1 MAQQSTRAFGMPLAA
16 FQLIR
21 HRLSRMLADITDRL
35 SMQYRLSQLLDEGDY
50 SMPRVAPAKMH
61 DTERARGVLSDV
73 RDMLGGNGILLDHH
87 GARHLCDIEAI
98 DTYDGTAIVQAL
110 IGGGEIPGIAR
121 LHRGEGGSHE
131 QHAPPGGIARR
142 RSRELHSR
150 ARRGHPPR

>member
-21 HRLSRMLADITDRL
+21 HRLSRILTDITDML

-61 DTERARGVLSDV
+61 DTERARGVLADAATCSAAT
-73 RDMLGGNGILLDHH
+73 GSCSTTTW
-87 GARHLCDIEAI
+87 ARHLCDIEAI
-98 DTYDGTAIVQAL
+98 DTYEGTATVQAL

>member
-21 HRLSRMLADITDRL
+21 HRLSRILTDITDML

-61 DTERARGVLSDV
+61 GTERARGVLADV

-87 GARHLCDIEAI
+87 VGPAPVRHRGI
-98 DTYDGTAIVQAL
+98 DTYEGTATVQAL
-110 IGGGEIPGIAR
+110 IGGGVIPGIAR